1 MIGSFRNFAK
11 TKFAGLLVFIMI
23 IPFVFWGMGG
33 MFSSGNTNN
42 LAKINKT
49 NISTSDFFIYLDEN
63 NIAGVTIRNNLENNI
78 IEDLLQSLISTKL
91 LDLEIES
98 YKILLNEETL
108 LKKIKNNKNFFD
120 DTGKFQRI
128 KYEKFLLENNISA
141 PLFEQRLKKRES
153 QKNLFDYIG
162 AGTTS
167 PNFLVTKL
175 FNDENRKLN
184 LEFFNLENFYKKK
197 NEFSEK
203 DLNEFLFENKDNL
216 KIEYIDFKYTILNPT
231 NLVGVDEF
239 NQAFFDKIDQI
250 EIDISNDINFDDI
263 VSNLNLSS
271 TNVKNFKFSDDKK
284 EIEKKIYQL
293 RDNKFDIIEDENDYV
308 LYQIQNIEN
317 RDPDLKDKQTREEII
332 ELISQKSKF
341 EYNSDLLKRIKNN
354 DFNKN
359 DFLNMGKDKI
369 EKIELNS
376 VKDNKKFDINA
387 IELLYSMPVNTITLI
402 NDEKDNIYLAR
413 INSFKDMEIRNDEDN
428 FKNYIIKQKTNNKNS
443 ILKSY
448 DLFLNNKYKVNLN
461 QKTIERIKNNF

>member
-78 IEDLLQSLISTKL
+78 IEELLQTLISTKL

-317 RDPDLKDKQTREEII
+317 RDPDLKDKQTRGEII
-332 ELISQKSKF
+332 ELISQKNKF

>member
-49 NISTSDFFIYLDEN
+49 NISTSDFFVYLDEI
-63 NIAGVTIRNNLENNI
+63 NIAGETIRNNLENNI
-78 IEDLLQSLISTKL
+78 IEELLQTLISTKL

-203 DLNEFLFENKDNL
+203 NLNEFLFENKDKL

-293 RDNKFDIIEDENDYV
+293 RNNKFDIIEDENDYV

-317 RDPDLKDKQTREEII
+317 RDPDLKDKQTRGEII
-332 ELISQKSKF
+332 ELISQKNKF